1 MKVQMTFLSLLIAAL
16 SAAGC
21 SSPSTEIL
29 SPYSVIEE
37 PSRTPADLLDRPA
50 TVFAFSEDRCDCVR
64 SEGCLGNISS
74 LGSVAK
80 GDKVIGVVYSDA
92 AAVNFSLLRKG
103 SAPEAYELNL
113 YPSDGFPTPEI
124 WYSVSTSQ
132 GEGTLI
138 SQLYQPLTSRI
149 SLEIVN
155 SPSDILGAS
164 LLAPSEADTWNL
176 YGGTLTTMEKPVT
189 KKIKAGESLTVMP
202 QADKSGSWTP
212 TVTVETDGGNI
223 YPSLPEFEKVG
234 EGQNIAFTLDFS
246 GYAKGKYTV
255 SWQITQICG
264 GKVISSGSREMNVP
278 AGLKGGFYR
287 VSVLTDNG
295 WETLSVHKTLCSNA
309 SNHRSIWNDWSN
321 SKALRDTMSYCVYQ
335 SDFTSAV
342 KFRVKNLRSSF
353 SKVQVRP
360 STYGISTTKVD
371 ANTIE
376 FTIPAYGKH
385 KVSVEFD
392 GDRQHNLFL
401 YGVKTDPDKPTE
413 SSASVKYYGPGEYTV
428 GQLKLTAGQTL
439 YVDYGAK
446 LNITEPIV
454 ASGANI
460 TIAGGGIISGEKM
473 KHWGGGTNN
482 SENWGGVLLESGG
495 TDNLTLK
502 DVSFIDGPGW
512 NLKIYRSNNVTIDNI
527 NTISWELNGDGIDLV
542 SCKGVEVRD
551 CFLRNYDD
559 CLTLKCRLY
568 VVNPITDMC
577 DVTISRCLIW
587 NDYARGIVIGPEAGN
602 INHSGRIHDVT
613 VNDCIFLQHKSSGT
627 DDLRAAFAI
636 GQGTDGCTA
645 LWSGSPAPMQI
656 SGITANNL
664 VFDSIDY
671 TGRNISIWQYGGS
684 PKVNLNNVTFNGIKV
699 LAANGSAYPA
709 FNIVTKGSTVT
720 GLTIKNFTVGGSPV
734 TGTGSNFK
742 IDYPANV
749 SYKFQ

>member
-16 SAAGC
+16 SAVGC
-21 SSPSTEIL
+21 SSPETEIL

-37 PSRTPADLLDRPA
+37 PSRTPSDLLDRPA

-64 SEGCLGNISS
+64 SENCLGNISS
-74 LGSVAK
+74 LGGVAK
-80 GDKVIGVVYSDA
+80 GDKIVSVVYSDA

-138 SQLYQPLTSRI
+138 SQLHQPLTSRI

-155 SPSDILGAS
+155 SHSDILGAS

-176 YGGTLTTMEKPVT
+176 YSGALSMVEKPVS
-189 KKIKAGESLTVMP
+189 KKIKVGESLTLMP
-202 QADKSGSWTP
+202 QADNVEGWTP
-212 TVTVETDGGNI
+212 TLTVETDGGNI
-223 YPSLPEFEKVG
+223 YPSLPEFDKVG

-246 GYAKGKYTV
+246 GYSDGKYTV
-255 SWQITQICG
+255 SWEITQISG
-264 GKVISSGSREMNVP
+264 GKTISSGSRDESIP
-278 AGLKGGFYR
+278 AGLKNGYYR

-295 WETLSVHKTLCSNA
+295 WEALSVHKTLCSDSA
-309 SNHRSIWNDWSN
+309 KHGKIWNDWSN
-321 SKALRDTMSYCVYQ
+321 SKALRDTMSYCIYQ
-335 SDFTSAV
+335 SDFSSAL
-342 KFRVKNLRSSF
+342 KFRVKNLRSAF
-353 SKVQVRP
+353 SSVAVRP

-401 YGVKTDPDKPTE
+401 YGVKTDPDKPTK
-413 SSASVKYYGPGEYTV
+413 SSATVKYYGPGEYDAGTIN
-428 GQLKLTAGQTL
+428 LTAGQTL
-439 YVDYGAK
+439 YLDYGAK
-446 LNITEPIV
+446 VYANVV

-460 TIAGGGIISGEKM
+460 TIAGAGILSGEKM
-473 KHWGGGTNN
+473 THYGDSQYSWGGFLVECGT
-482 SENWGGVLLESGG
+482 
-495 TDNLTLK
+495 TDNLTIK

-512 NLKIYRSNNVTIDNI
+512 NIIVKSSKNVTIDNI

-542 SCKGVEVRD
+542 SCTDVDICD

-559 CLTLKCRLY
+559 CITLKCRFI
-568 VVNPITDMC
+568 VTPITDMSG
-577 DVTISRCLIW
+577 VTISRCLIW

-602 INHSGRIHDVT
+602 VNYSGRIHDISVS
-613 VNDCIFLQHKSSGT
+613 DCIFLQHKTSGT
-627 DDLRAAFAI
+627 SDLRAAFAI
-636 GQGTDGCTA
+636 GQGTDGKTD
-645 LWSGSPAPMQI
+645 LWSGSPAPTQI
-656 SGITANNL
+656 SDITATNL

-671 TGRNISIWQYGGS
+671 SGRNISIWQWGGS
-684 PKVNLNNVTFNGIKV
+684 TKVNLNNVTFNGIKV
-699 LAANGSAYPA
+699 LSANGSAYPA
-709 FNIVTKGSTVT
+709 FNIKTNGSTVT
-720 GLTIKNFTVGGSPV
+720 GLTIKNFTVGGAAV
-734 TGTGSNFK
+734 TGTGSNFQ

>member
-1 MKVQMTFLSLLIAAL
+1 MKVQMTLLSLLIAAL
-16 SAAGC
+16 SAVGC
-21 SSPSTEIL
+21 SSPETEIL

-37 PSRTPADLLDRPA
+37 PSRTPSDLLDRPA

-64 SEGCLGNISS
+64 SENCLGNISS
-74 LGSVAK
+74 LGGVAK
-80 GDKVIGVVYSDA
+80 GDKIVSVVYSDA

-103 SAPEAYELNL
+103 FAPEAYELNL

-138 SQLYQPLTSRI
+138 SQLHQPLTSRI

-155 SPSDILGAS
+155 TQSDILGAS
-164 LLAPSEADTWNL
+164 LLAPAEADTWNL
-176 YGGTLTTMEKPVT
+176 YSGALTIVEKPVS
-189 KKIKAGESLTVMP
+189 KKIKAGESLTLLP
-202 QADKSGSWTP
+202 QADNAEGWTP
-212 TVTVETDGGNI
+212 TITVETDGGNI

-246 GYAKGKYTV
+246 GYSEGKYTV
-255 SWQITQICG
+255 SWEITQISG
-264 GKVISSGSREMNVP
+264 GKTISSGSRDESIP
-278 AGLKGGFYR
+278 SGLKNGYYR

-295 WETLSVHKTLCSNA
+295 WEALSVHKTLCSDSA
-309 SNHRSIWNDWSN
+309 KHGKIWNDWSN
-321 SKALRDTMSYCVYQ
+321 SKALRDTMSYCIYQ
-335 SDFTSAV
+335 SDFSSAL
-342 KFRVKNLRSSF
+342 KFRVKNLRSTF
-353 SKVQVRP
+353 SSVAVRP

-401 YGVKTDPDKPTE
+401 YGVKTDPDKPTK
-413 SSASVKYYGPGEYTV
+413 SSATVKYYGPGEYDAGTIN
-428 GQLKLTAGQTL
+428 LTAGQTL
-439 YVDYGAK
+439 YLDYGAK
-446 LNITEPIV
+446 VYANVV

-460 TIAGGGIISGEKM
+460 TIAGAGILSGEKM
-473 KHWGGGTNN
+473 THYGDSQYSWGGFLVECGT
-482 SENWGGVLLESGG
+482 
-495 TDNLTLK
+495 TDNLTIK

-512 NLKIYRSNNVTIDNI
+512 NIIVRSSKNVTIDNI

-542 SCKGVEVRD
+542 SCTDVDICD

-559 CLTLKCRLY
+559 CLTLKCRFI
-568 VVNPITDMC
+568 VTPITDMSG
-577 DVTISRCLIW
+577 VTISRCLIW

-602 INHSGRIHDVT
+602 INYSGRIHDISVS
-613 VNDCIFLQHKSSGT
+613 DCIFLQHKTSGT
-627 DDLRAAFAI
+627 SDLRAAFAI
-636 GQGTDGCTA
+636 GQGTDGKTD
-645 LWSGSPAPMQI
+645 LWSGSPAPTQI
-656 SGITANNL
+656 SDITATNL

-671 TGRNISIWQYGGS
+671 SGRNISIWQWGGS
-684 PKVNLNNVTFNGIKV
+684 TKVNINNVTFNGIKV
-699 LAANGSAYPA
+699 LTANGSAYPA
-709 FNIVTKGSTVT
+709 FNIKTNGSTVT
-720 GLTIKNFTVGGSPV
+720 GLTIKNFTVGGAAV
-734 TGTGSNFK
+734 TGTGSNFQ